1 MRVGL
6 GALVV
11 ESTEVSER
19 MFLVAG
25 RTQTGLVTDEDF
37 ALGRIYPSLTAIREV
52 SVKIATAGACQCSA
66 SVPSVTP
73 SFSRACTWSSRSKAS
88 NLPLSSP

>member
-11 ESTEVSER
+11 ESTEVSVR

-25 RTQTGLVTDEDF
+25 RTLTGLMT
-37 ALGRIYPSLTAIREV
+37 
-52 SVKIATAGACQCSA
+52 
-66 SVPSVTP
+66 
-73 SFSRACTWSSRSKAS
+73 
-88 NLPLSSP
+88 N